1 MCFSAPVSFA
11 ASAFIATAGVMALRE
26 TTLKSERPFASVPL
40 LFAIQQFIEG
50 CLWVLLPQAGTGA
63 ATHALTQGYAV
74 FIGVIWPVI
83 IPLSILLIEPD
94 LIRKRLMQVVLLL
107 GVAVAAFTLMIIL
120 KYGVAVQMV
129 NQCLVYTNP
138 VGGGFWI
145 RSAYVV
151 ATCAAFFISSHVSV
165 RVIGMAMVVGF
176 AVAFS
181 FFRLNYPSVW
191 CFFAALVS
199 GLTYWHFRRKKT
211 GDVKET
217 LTV

>member
-1 MCFSAPVSFA
+1 
-11 ASAFIATAGVMALRE
+11 
-26 TTLKSERPFASVPL
+26 
-40 LFAIQQFIEG
+40 
-50 CLWVLLPQAGTGA
+50 
-63 ATHALTQGYAV
+63 
-74 FIGVIWPVI
+74 
-83 IPLSILLIEPD
+83 
-94 LIRKRLMQVVLLL
+94 MQVVLLL
-107 GVAVAAFTLMIIL
+107 GVGVAAFTLMIIL

-145 RSAYVV
+145 RSAYVI
-151 ATCAAFFISSHVSV
+151 ATCAAFFISSHLSV
-165 RVIGMAMVVGF
+165 RVIGTAMVVGF
-176 AVAFS
+176 AVAYS

-199 GLTYWHFRRKKT
+199 ALTYWHFRRKKT

>member
-26 TTLKSERPFASVPL
+26 TSLKTEKPFASVPL
-40 LFAIQQFIEG
+40 LFATQQFIEG

-63 ATHALTQGYAV
+63 ATHALTQGYAI

-83 IPLSILLIEPD
+83 IPLSILLIEPG
-94 LIRKRLMQVVLLL
+94 LWRKRLMQVVLLL

-151 ATCAAFFISSHVSV
+151 ATCAAFFISSHLSV
-165 RVIGMAMVVGF
+165 RVIGTAMVIGF
-176 AVAFS
+176 AVAYS
-181 FFRLNYPSVW
+181 FFRINYPSVW
-191 CFFAALVS
+191 CFFAAIIS
-199 GLTYWHFRRKKT
+199 ALTYWHFRQKRQP
-211 GDVKET
+211 DAKET